1 MKKIKIRKHLKERET
16 SFKAKSFYTLIYDF
30 IFKKISSVL
39 SPINFILTIYLLI
52 QNKRLNTLI
61 NEIKTSQDYN

>member
-1 MKKIKIRKHLKERET
+1 MKRVKIAKSYKEREY
-16 SFKAKSFYTLIYDF
+16 SFKKEYVLTIIYDF

-52 QNKRLNTLI
+52 QNKRFNTLI
-61 NEIKTSQDYN
+61 K